1 MSVSTSGRLRARIS
15 GFLVAVVASG
25 LLIATPASADTVTA
39 ADLPTLLRSA
49 AETTTPA
56 YNRDRFEHWIDAD
69 ADGCNTRYEVL
80 IEESLTAVTV
90 GSGCSLTGGTWLSV
104 LDGAP
109 ASSPTEVEID
119 HLVAL
124 AEAWRSGAS
133 SWTDEQR
140 RAFANDLDVPYALHA
155 VSSASNQSKADK
167 DPAEWLPSNVDFRCE
182 YAISW
187 SLVKY
192 RWSLAADPAEIAAL
206 AGLFVDECGA
216 TEVTLPTVMIADEPA
231 PDPDPDPAPEPD
243 PGPQTV
249 ISGFPNGLTRLAGS
263 NRYITA
269 TELSKRYA
277 PDVPAVFVA
286 TGTNF
291 PDALAASAAAALVG
305 GPLLLTPTASL
316 PVEVRTEIE
325 RLKPRK
331 IYILGNTGAVSDAV
345 ASTLSGIAPVERVG
359 GPNRYETG
367 LGIVNA
373 TFSSA
378 ETAFIATGRT
388 FPDALAATGA
398 AGAQGAPVI
407 LVDGMGTTVPS
418 STLATLQRLGVQSVA
433 IAGASGAVSN
443 GIANQLSSAGYA
455 VSRFGG
461 ADRYETAAL
470 INNAFFSSASSD
482 TMFLSTGTNFPDG
495 LAGGAVA
502 GRLGAP
508 LYVTDG
514 TCVPPAVRS
523 SIINLA
529 PVKRV
534 VLGSE
539 PTVSDA
545 AAANLGCLSS
555 PVPAI
560 SGTVRVANTLT
571 AIAGTW
577 SPGTSLSYRWLA
589 SGAVVGTGTSL
600 ALTSA
605 HQGKTI
611 TVQVT
616 GSLSGYATV
625 TRVSKATAA
634 VAPGT
639 LTSSVP
645 TISGTL
651 EVGAVLTANP
661 GVWTSGAAL
670 SYQWYANGVAAGIG
684 RTLTLTSSHQGKGM
698 TVRVTGTLAGYT
710 SVARTSAATSAVK
723 AAPPRYSGYV
733 TAGAFCAKEYA
744 GWIGYTVTGVKMMCK
759 TSATD
764 TRLRWRAV

>member
-1 MSVSTSGRLRARIS
+1 M
-15 GFLVAVVASG
+15 
-25 LLIATPASADTVTA
+25 
-39 ADLPTLLRSA
+39 
-49 AETTTPA
+49 
-56 YNRDRFEHWIDAD
+56 
-69 ADGCNTRYEVL
+69 L

-167 DPAEWLPSNVDFRCE
+167 DPAEWLPSNADFRCE

-470 INNAFFSSASSD
+470 INNAFFSPASTS
-482 TMFLSTGTNFPDG
+482 TMFLATGKDFPDG

-508 LYVTDG
+508 LYVTDSS
-514 TCVPPAVRS
+514 CVPAAVRS
-523 SIINLA
+523 SIIALS
-529 PVKRV
+529 PTKQV
-534 VLGSE
+534 VLGGVA
-539 PTVSDA
+539 TVSDA
-545 AAANLGCLSS
+545 AAANVGCL
-555 PVPAI
+555 A
-560 SGTVRVANTLT
+560 
-571 AIAGTW
+571 
-577 SPGTSLSYRWLA
+577 
-589 SGAVVGTGTSL
+589 
-600 ALTSA
+600 
-605 HQGKTI
+605 
-611 TVQVT
+611 
-616 GSLSGYATV
+616 
-625 TRVSKATAA
+625 
-634 VAPGT
+634 
-639 LTSSVP
+639 SSVP

-651 EVGAVLTANP
+651 EVGETLTANP

-710 SVARTSAATSAVK
+710 SVASTSAATSAVK